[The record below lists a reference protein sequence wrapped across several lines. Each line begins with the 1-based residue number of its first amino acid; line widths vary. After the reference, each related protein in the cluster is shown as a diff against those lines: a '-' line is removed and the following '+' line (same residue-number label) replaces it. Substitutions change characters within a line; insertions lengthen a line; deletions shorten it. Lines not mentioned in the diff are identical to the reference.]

1 MKSGTNIQS
10 FKRQVMFYINEAQ
23 EFPDLV
29 VVVYAGKKYWR
40 GRDGR
45 GKQAQVSALLA
56 QLLQCMSVTS
66 TLVGMERKG

>member
-29 VVVYAGKKYWR
+29 VVVYAGKKY
-40 GRDGR
+40 
-45 GKQAQVSALLA
+45 
-56 QLLQCMSVTS
+56 
-66 TLVGMERKG
+66 